1 MLQTDEYFY
10 YEGHRFHKRSLRVL
24 AIFLV
29 CLLLMTS
36 FPSFAASVA
45 ASPLP
50 MSNPLTQIRNFFT
63 GEFAWTVSTISLVVS
78 GSMLA
83 FGSDFHGTARTF
95 IVLAVVISA
104 VVFANNLF
112 TSWFSGAVIS

>member
-1 MLQTDEYFY
+1 MFKNNYP
-10 YEGHRFHKRSLRVL
+10 G
-24 AIFLV
+24 
-29 CLLLMTS
+29 LLLTILLFVS
-36 FPSFAASVA
+36 FALFTDAVFAASVA
-45 ASPLP
+45 QSPLP

-83 FGSDFHGTARTF
+83 FGSDFHGAARTF

-112 TSWFSGAVIS
+112 TSWFSGAVI